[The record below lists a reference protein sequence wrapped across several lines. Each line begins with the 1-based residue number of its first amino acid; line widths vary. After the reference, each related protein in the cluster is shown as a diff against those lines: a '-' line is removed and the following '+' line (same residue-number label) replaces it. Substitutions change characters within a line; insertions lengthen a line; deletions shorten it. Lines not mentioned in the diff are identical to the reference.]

1 MVRPTVRYRFRIA
14 NLCDVAQEYT
24 ATAVGQFGTTNI
36 IIGAHSFVAGDYAYF
51 EGFDGPINGYREIEG
66 VDSTTVRILISGTV
80 DTAILGT
87 VKKINERYVLP
98 YNFPDSQFEWNREG
112 EEIFFR
118 KLFDSPLKFLKA
130 DYDYF
135 VSEILPNECCEVKF
149 IIEKKCSGM
158 GFLTEDDREI
168 TTEQDWNVEWRG
180 YFTHNSCEWDLSHC
194 NVTVKFELD
203 DFYRCLLYGYEDKQT
218 IFETLQYFERLEC
231 CEERSVPTL
240 GLLECSSV
248 CNNYITAIGESPSTP
263 DLIQFNPN
271 SLVNPCDGSDR
282 GDWQVEKVV
291 QTQLSFTN
299 QPVEIFNVCFTW
311 IREVA
316 ITIDSLGVATEPSG
330 TGWVMR
336 EAVNY
341 NGAPA
346 HKWTRLPYGGIYYSW
361 SDYSIDLDSGCDL
374 PCTSTISVNFPETPD
389 SKTTQKSLT
398 EVSNFLVSKSCGTLS
413 GFRSDL
419 FEINPVGDT
428 PGYVAGID
436 YVTGVASKISN
447 LRVQQISAFLT
458 VMSDTPQEIY
468 SDMSLKDLLDSLK
481 IMFNCKWFV
490 DDEGY
495 VRMEHI
501 SWFRRTAAV
510 DTTVG
515 QENIRL
521 NKSKKK
527 FKYDRVEIPMREKF
541 NFPYQGYKDFIGVD
555 IKYNSACVNLRKSV
569 SYSVPKFSTDLKYIQ
584 DSANN
589 LKDFNSFLLLACDTD
604 NTVLSETGVLTGE
617 DQLNGHLSWANLHDA
632 YYRHDRFLP
641 SGLMNDVETTF
652 ETTKKTK
659 RQVPVV
665 FAGSG
670 CCKVINPLVDLV
682 TTELGDGQIDKMVK
696 SNRDENF
703 KIELLY

>member
-80 DTAILGT
+80 DTGILGT
-87 VKKINERYVLP
+87 VKKINERYVSP

-194 NVTVKFELD
+194 NVNVKFELD

-231 CEERSVPTL
+231 CEDRNQIAQGGSVCTPPCV
-240 GLLECSSV
+240 GLLDALQDDGDDV
-248 CNNYITAIGESPSTP
+248 IGF
-263 DLIQFNPN
+263 DPN
-271 SLVNPCDGSDR
+271 QKLLPCDDSDFNE
-282 GDWQVEKVV
+282 WQVEKHTS
-291 QTQLSFTN
+291 QQLTFTGL
-299 QPVEIFNVCFTW
+299 PVETFKICITF

-330 TGWVMR
+330 VGWVMR

-341 NGAPA
+341 NGLPG
-346 HKWTRLPYGGIYYSW
+346 HKWTRLPYGGIYYV
-361 SDYSIDLDSGCDL
+361 YSAYTVVRDCDDD
-374 PCTSTISVNFPETPD
+374 PCVRTWTVNFPATPD
-389 SKTTQKSLT
+389 SSTTQKSLT
-398 EVSNFLVSKSCGTLS
+398 DVSNFLVSKSCGTLS

-458 VMSDTPQEIY
+458 VMSDTPQEIF

-481 IMFNCKWFV
+481 IIFNCKWFV

-515 QENIRL
+515 QDNIRL

-527 FKYDRVEIPMREKF
+527 FKYDRVEIPVREKF

-604 NTVLSETGVLTGE
+604 NTILSETGVLTGE
-617 DQLNGHLSWANLHDA
+617 EQLNGHLSWANLHDA

-641 SGLMNDVETTF
+641 SGLMNDAETTF